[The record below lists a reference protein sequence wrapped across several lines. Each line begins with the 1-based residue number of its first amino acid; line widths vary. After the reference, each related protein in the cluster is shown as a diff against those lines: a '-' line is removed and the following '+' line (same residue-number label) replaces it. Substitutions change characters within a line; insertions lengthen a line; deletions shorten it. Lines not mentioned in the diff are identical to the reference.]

1 MSESAQHQKLVKL
14 IIEETQKVVGVDYEC
29 FIQSDIA
36 DKYSLPELTQ
46 EGFRPDVFFRFGDSM
61 IIGEAKTSSDALRV
75 HSLTQYE
82 SYIRKCSLFT
92 GKSELIVAVP
102 MQEKS
107 PVHNALQKIRKKYP
121 GSYVIKIIEGIGV

>member
-14 IIEETQKVVGVDYEC
+14 IIEETQSLVGIDFEC

-46 EGFRPDVFFRFGDSM
+46 EGFRPDVFFCFGDLM
-61 IIGEAKTSSDALRV
+61 IIGEAKTSSDVLRA
-75 HSLTQYE
+75 HSLRQYE
-82 SYIRKCSLFT
+82 SYIKKCSLFS

-102 MQEKS
+102 MMEKAS
-107 PVHNALQKIRKKYP
+107 VHNALQKIRRNYP
-121 GSYVIKIIEGIGV
+121 GSYAIKIVEGIGV